1 MATNEYDQEISDL
14 IHQYRKGEDD
24 AATALYLRYAKQL
37 QSIAEGETSA
47 QMAVRVD
54 PEGIVQ
60 SVFRTFFRRV
70 DQGQY
75 DISDP
80 GELWKLLLVMALN
93 KVRATAKSHRAVKRD
108 VSRTVSLEHSSE
120 AAQDNDQALAVL
132 KMTIAE
138 IVENLPTNDRQI
150 IMMRMEGH
158 EVQDIAREC
167 GRSKRSVERILQ
179 KFRMRLANEIEA

>member
-1 MATNEYDQEISDL
+1 MVKDEYDQEITGL
-14 IHQYRKGEDD
+14 IQRYRDGEDD

-37 QSIAEGETSA
+37 QSIAEGETGA

-80 GELWKLLLVMALN
+80 SELWKLLLVMALN
-93 KVRATAKSHRAVKRD
+93 KVRATAKSHRAIKRD
-108 VSRTVSLEHSSE
+108 ISKTIPLEHSKE
-120 AAQDNDQALAVL
+120 AAHDNEQALAIL

-138 IVENLPTNDRQI
+138 IVENLPENDRQI

-158 EVQDIAREC
+158 DVQDIANEC

-179 KFRMRLANEIEA
+179 KFRTRLANEIEA